1 MGILESEKINGEVHS
16 VLSFHARSRP
26 QKIQR
31 LQDRRVSAVESILT
45 TARDRGY
52 AGTLDASAW
61 TVDDVSG
68 PNVTD
73 KKTVLSLARMT
84 LDDYT
89 RHPFTG
95 EWQDVK
101 GGFNYSQSFGWE
113 GDGLRG
119 HIFAD
124 SDNSTIV
131 ISLKGTTPGQ
141 SVTCC
146 ISISN

>member
-1 MGILESEKINGEVHS
+1 MGISASGESNRDIQPAP
-16 VLSFHARSRP
+16 SFHARSRA

-31 LQDRRVSAVESILT
+31 LQDRRMSAVESILT
-45 TARDRGY
+45 TARDRGH
-52 AGTLDASAW
+52 ASTLDASAW
-61 TVDDVSG
+61 AIDDVSG

-73 KKTVLSLARMT
+73 KETVLSLAKMT
-84 LDDYT
+84 LDAYT
-89 RHPFTG
+89 RQPFTG

-131 ISLKGTTPGQ
+131 IAMKGTSPG
-141 SVTCC
+141 
-146 ISISN
+146 